1 MLSLSRSLLFP
12 LFFVFFF
19 SPSLCIVLNDEFLP
33 ARASTFSETFGR
45 AAFRA
50 SKQKKAKAAA
60 LWCLGIIIFSFF
72 LLFFCGPEKKRK
84 KKEIHENQQQAES
97 SSSTLANGLA
107 LWRCAV
113 SLWSRA
119 KRPDEEAGRVNED

>member
-72 LLFFCGPEKKRK
+72 LLFFCGPEKKKEKRK
-84 KKEIHENQQQAES
+84 KSTRINNKPNRRRRRWQMGSRSGGVQCRSGAEQS
-97 SSSTLANGLA
+97 VQTRKQEG
-107 LWRCAV
+107 
-113 SLWSRA
+113 
-119 KRPDEEAGRVNED
+119 